1 MRFAALI
8 CSLGRSVGRSIAH
21 SAAQSLDRSVDRA
34 PLRDL
39 WEPGRYESRF
49 APLPTPPELTIC
61 VIDEVRI
68 AIRTAG
74 QPIRAPEM
82 CHWWGGTRCESR
94 FAPLASQPEHRRCV
108 IDISQKPLLK
118 DVSNKNTTFTG
129 VGEFVAGGGGEFP
142 KIGVGGRIQEGETTL
157 THAFKTPKGVGG
169 YIYVLLFNETRV
181 VSR

>member
-1 MRFAALI
+1 MEPFWSVLTHKTFCIALKTLCITAKTLCILARSCSKVI

-94 FAPLASQPEHRRCV
+94 FAQLASQPEHRRCV

-129 VGEFVAGGGGEFP
+129 FDEFVAGGRGE
-142 KIGVGGRIQEGETTL
+142 
-157 THAFKTPKGVGG
+157 
-169 YIYVLLFNETRV
+169 
-181 VSR
+181 